1 MEEKYQ
7 HALETCVRSKK
18 DVRRKKLYL
27 RATATLPIFEC
38 IAFLVSLGM
47 RPLLVQTKEIP
58 EEQQCYIEQIQSAG
72 YDPYITKS
80 ANITPLQPLYDI
92 LKPTFYIG
100 HENPMNL
107 IKKGIT
113 ARVLPTKPLKNW
125 ALN

>member
-1 MEEKYQ
+1 M
-7 HALETCVRSKK
+7 T
-18 DVRRKKLYL
+18 
-27 RATATLPIFEC
+27 
-38 IAFLVSLGM
+38 
-47 RPLLVQTKEIP
+47 PLLVQTKEIP
-58 EEQQCYIEQIQSAG
+58 EEQQCYIEQIKNAG

-113 ARVLPTKPLKNW
+113 QLTLDKAAKKLGFELTEEVVSVFVNAASAPNQIPESMRAMMEMMKQGGVKRG
-125 ALN
+125 